1 MDTVEAKDKQLQV
14 MNIRG
19 LRLPHSIQEQILQRM
34 DIEILGKFREVGR
47 NWKESVDESKFS
59 WVRIVKIPTTL
70 RRGDTYLHL
79 AAKHNLFHQFK
90 EIIEKEVDKDP
101 VDNLGK
107 SPFLTACLFG
117 SMKIAKYLMEKSE
130 EFKIDLSRKTDEQNS
145 MTAFDLASLGKHS
158 ELAQMLMENSV
169 ELKTHSDKENGKGF
183 LLAVRFGDFETVERL
198 IKSMCIKLN
207 ISDKNGNTALHM
219 ACDIDYPEIA
229 KILIKESTKIE
240 LDLNSRGTYGCTAFH
255 MACERGVAS
264 VVKIM
269 LEQSDKFDIFLKAG
283 SDDKNGFHFACH
295 AGRTEIV
302 DLFIEKSQALKFD
315 LAEKTKTGFTG
326 FQLAEKN
333 NKVEVVE
340 LIKLK
345 IPSLVVHTTD

>member
-1 MDTVEAKDKQLQV
+1 MDTVEAKDKQLQEI
-14 MNIRG
+14 NIIS

-34 DIEILGKFREVGR
+34 DIESLGKCREVGLK
-47 NWKESVDESKFS
+47 WKEFVDESKFS

-70 RRGDTYLHL
+70 KRGNTYLHL

-101 VDNLGK
+101 VDNIGK

-130 EFKIDLSRKTDEQNS
+130 EFKIDLSRKTNEQKP
-145 MTAFDLASLGKHS
+145 MTAFDLASLGNHS
-158 ELAQMLMENSV
+158 ELAQLIMETSV
-169 ELKTHSDKENGKGF
+169 ELKIHSDEENGKGF
-183 LLAVRFGDFETVERL
+183 LLAVRFGHFQTVDRL
-198 IKSMCIKLN
+198 IKSMCLKLN

-219 ACDIDYPEIA
+219 ACDHDYPEIA
-229 KILIKESTKIE
+229 KLLIKESTKLK

-269 LEQSDKFDIFLKAG
+269 LEQAVRFDIFLKAG
-283 SDDKNGFHFACH
+283 SDDKNGFHFACR

-302 DLFIEKSQALKFD
+302 DIFIEKSKALKFD

-333 NKVEVVE
+333 RKVDVVD

-345 IPSLVVHTTD
+345 MPSLVVHTTD